1 MPLHPYIALIERLSS
16 GTAWDDVIFRFW
28 FDVGAMGVERFV
40 RGHLTMEK
48 GLAIAAKTRVDWDVT
63 QVDLSNAT
71 YKLYLRKGTRLF
83 DEENSIRFMKGL
95 DWLLHDR
102 EFLHESAMH
111 DALTGALNRRGLDEW
126 FQKRRRCGTGIG
138 FVLVCFDLD
147 HFKELNDTKG
157 HQRGDEALVEIT
169 AALQSILRR
178 TDVVARIGGDEFIFI
193 IDQTP
198 CHLGIKTR
206 LEEIIREIP
215 LDKYGLT
222 LTMGTACYPNHGID
236 LAQLM
241 AKADVGLYKGKAKG
255 RNTIV
260 PWEECNDSA
269 NNF

>member
-1 MPLHPYIALIERLSS
+1 MHPYIALIERLSS
-16 GTAWDDVIFRFW
+16 GTVWDDAILGFW

-40 RGHLTMEK
+40 QGHLIMEK
-48 GLAIAAKTRVDWDVT
+48 GLAIAAKTRVNWNVIP
-63 QVDLSNAT
+63 VELSNAT
-71 YKLYLRKGTRLF
+71 YKLYCRKGTRLF
-83 DEENSIRFMKGL
+83 DEENTMRFIKGL
-95 DWLLHDR
+95 DWLLQDC

-126 FQKRRRCGTGIG
+126 FEQRKRCGSGFG
-138 FVLVCFDLD
+138 FVLACLDLD

-157 HQRGDEALVEIT
+157 HQQGDEALIEVT
-169 AALQSILRR
+169 RGLQSALRS

-198 CHLGIKTR
+198 CHLGIRKR
-206 LEEIIREIP
+206 LEEIIRDIP

-222 LTMGTACYPNHGID
+222 LTMGAACYPNHGTD

-255 RNTIV
+255 RNTMV
-260 PWEECNDSA
+260 LWEECNDSA
-269 NNF
+269 DDF